1 MVMKYNPVKNIIEG
15 RNLLYLSITG
25 GGLGSV
31 GMLTENGGASSVF
44 VGASI
49 PYNQEVL
56 TSMVGPLAQ
65 AVTPKVAR
73 LLSLY
78 PFNQPFTFNFNEGE
92 DGSEDCPDYCVSIGV
107 TASLAKAG
115 VEREGREH
123 KVYIHV
129 GSFNTDEFKHLES
142 IGIHLK
148 DKRTRLEEETL
159 LNKLI
164 LSLADCRLNL
174 TKPHP
179 LIHKPWIEWIG
190 LTDKDVIELDFGKV
204 QDEVPDTQD

>member
-1 MVMKYNPVKNIIEG
+1 MAGMTKYNPVKSIIEG
-15 RNLLYLSITG
+15 QNLLYLSITG
-25 GGLGSV
+25 GGLGSI

-44 VGASI
+44 VGASV
-49 PYNQEVL
+49 PYSQEVL
-56 TSMVGPLAQ
+56 ASMIGSLAQ

-78 PFNQPFTFNFNEGE
+78 PFNQPLAFNFGEEG
-92 DGSEDCPDYCVSIGV
+92 DPNYCVSIGV

-115 VEREGREH
+115 TEREGREH

-129 GSFNTDEFKHLES
+129 GSFDNNEFKHLES
-142 IGIHLK
+142 IGIQLK

-179 LIHKPWIEWIG
+179 LIHKPWLEWIG

-204 QDEVPDTQD
+204 QDEVQDTQD